1 MVFIPLICLQLCPLV
16 STIWNR
22 TSKNTLVPIIR
33 TPCLIKP
40 RKVMNNSMNH
50 SINHTISHSARFAV
64 FRNYLSLKQQ
74 VNHHLSF
81 THGSRPCIGYYYCS
95 LLFGT
100 NLVTNIIIFCDIWHA
115 SILYTPIENPP
126 DLLLSSGLTPWLK
139 ADLNVL
145 AKANILKLS

>member
-64 FRNYLSLKQQ
+64 FRNCFIAKTAGQSPSQLYTWFQTMYRLL
-74 VNHHLSF
+74 
-81 THGSRPCIGYYYCS
+81 
-95 LLFGT
+95 LLFAF
-100 NLVTNIIIFCDIWHA
+100 VWHKPCYEYNHFLRYLA
-115 SILYTPIENPP
+115 CFDFVYTDRKSARSFAVIRLNALIE
-126 DLLLSSGLTPWLK
+126 SRSKCVG
-139 ADLNVL
+139 
-145 AKANILKLS
+145 